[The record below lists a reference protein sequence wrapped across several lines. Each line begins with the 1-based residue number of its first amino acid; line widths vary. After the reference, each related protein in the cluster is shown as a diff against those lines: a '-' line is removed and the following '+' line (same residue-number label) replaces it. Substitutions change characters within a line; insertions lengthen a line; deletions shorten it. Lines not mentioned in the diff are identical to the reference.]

1 MEDGTVPSDMG
12 LARKLQKHKV
22 DLMSKKRGVYQDD
35 SLDHSPT
42 NYTLYLHADDD
53 WIENSPETLV
63 TLSDNADSM
72 GRSMKGFKKN
82 VDSERAINRL
92 EEPYPSQ
99 CFNNGQL
106 AEQTQKYYM
115 CKPVRA
121 VEAIREPEEIRVTQE
136 TYQKLLANY
145 SDQFTCYTTNVVRNV
160 CVCPR
165 GIVDFEC
172 ATATQ

>member
-1 MEDGTVPSDMG
+1 MSM
-12 LARKLQKHKV
+12 ARKLQKHKV
-22 DLMSKKRGVYQDD
+22 ELMSKKRGVYRDEV
-35 SLDHSPT
+35 LDFLPS
-42 NYTLYLHADDD
+42 NYTLYLHADDS
-53 WIENSPETLV
+53 WIEENIPETVLD
-63 TLSDNADSM
+63 TSDSM
-72 GRSMKGFKKN
+72 GRNLKGFKKN
-82 VDSERAINRL
+82 LDSERVINRL
-92 EEPYPSQ
+92 EEPYPDQ

-115 CKPVRA
+115 CKPVKN
-121 VEAIREPEEIRVTQE
+121 VDAIREPEEIRVTQE

-172 ATATQ
+172 ATATQQ